1 MLQAERI
8 ADYLRSRLPQASDVT
23 VENVFRIPGGA
34 SRETWSFDARWR
46 EGDARA
52 SRGFVLRRDPVGSL
66 LETDRDIEF
75 RVMDAVWSHG
85 VPVPRMHWLEPDP
98 AWLERPFFV
107 MERVDGCEVSA
118 QKLLFEPRF
127 IAVHQLIAQGFVEI
141 LARIHSLDWR
151 QLGLSAIGGLPVP
164 KEPGD
169 CALMEI
175 EKWEAVV
182 EKDALE
188 PQPVLRAAFR
198 WLRRN
203 LPPPAQRIALIHADY
218 RTGNFLFNE
227 SGEIRA
233 FLDWEMTHLGDP
245 LEDVGWACM
254 RPWRWG
260 GDERIGGLMARDDF
274 YRMYAEAT
282 GLEVDEQAVHFW
294 ELLGNVKFA
303 AINVTGARSFC
314 DGRTRSMLIA
324 LVGRNMNRIELE
336 IMDLMGV

>member
-1 MLQAERI
+1 MLQTERV
-8 ADYLRSRLPQASDVT
+8 ADYLRSKLPQTSEVT

-34 SRETWSFDARWR
+34 SRETWSFDTRWR
-46 EGDARA
+46 EGGAEVSHA
-52 SRGFVLRRDPVGSL
+52 FVIRRDPDASL
-66 LETDRDIEF
+66 LESDRNTEF
-75 RVMDAVWSHG
+75 RVMDAVWSQG

-98 AWLERPFFV
+98 AWLERPFFI
-107 MERVDGCEVSA
+107 MERVDGCEVSP

-127 IAVHQLIAQGFVEI
+127 IAVHPPIAQKFVDI
-141 LARIHSLDWR
+141 LARIHALDWR
-151 QLGLSAIGGLPVP
+151 QLDLDFLPVP
-164 KEPGD
+164 KEPSD

-182 EKDALE
+182 DRNALE

-203 LPPPAQRIALIHADY
+203 LPPPAQRIVLVHADY

-227 SGEIRA
+227 GGEIKA

-254 RPWRWG
+254 RPWRWA
-260 GDERIGGLMARDDF
+260 GDERIGGLMARDEF
-274 YRMYAEAT
+274 YRMYEEAT
-282 GLEVDEQAVHFW
+282 GLKMDQEAVHFW

-303 AINVTGARSFC
+303 AIFITGARSFC
-314 DGRTRSMLIA
+314 DGRTRSIMMA
-324 LVGRNMNRIELE
+324 LLGRNMNRLELE

>member
-1 MLQAERI
+1 MLQAERV
-8 ADYLRSRLPQASDVT
+8 ADYLRSKLPQASEVT

-46 EGDARA
+46 EAGAEVSQA
-52 SRGFVLRRDPVGSL
+52 FVLRRDPDASL
-66 LETDRDIEF
+66 LESDRDTEF
-75 RVMDAVWSHG
+75 RVMDAVWSQG

-98 AWLERPFFV
+98 AWLERPFFI

-118 QKLLFEPRF
+118 QKLLFESRF
-127 IAVHQLIAQGFVEI
+127 VTVHRLIAQKFVDI
-141 LARIHSLDWR
+141 LARIHAVDWR
-151 QLGLSAIGGLPVP
+151 QLGLDFLPVP
-164 KEPGD
+164 EEPSD
-169 CALMEI
+169 CPLMEI
-175 EKWEAVV
+175 EKWEAIVD
-182 EKDALE
+182 KDTLE

-203 LPPPAQRIALIHADY
+203 LPAPAQRIVLVHADY

-227 SGEIRA
+227 SGEIKA

-254 RPWRWG
+254 RPWRWA
-260 GDERIGGLMARDDF
+260 GDERIGGLMARDEF
-274 YRMYAEAT
+274 YRMYEDAT
-282 GLEVDEQAVHFW
+282 GLKVDQQAVRFW

-303 AINVTGARSFC
+303 AINITGARSFC
-314 DGRTRSMLIA
+314 DGRTRSIMLA
-324 LVGRNMNRIELE
+324 LVGRNMKRMELE

>member
-1 MLQAERI
+1 MLQAERV
-8 ADYLRSRLPQASDVT
+8 ADYLQSKLPQASEVT

-46 EGDARA
+46 EAGAEVSHA
-52 SRGFVLRRDPVGSL
+52 FVLRRDPDASL
-66 LETDRDIEF
+66 LESDRDTEF
-75 RVMDAVWSHG
+75 RVMDAVWSQG

-98 AWLERPFFV
+98 AWLERPFFI

-127 IAVHQLIAQGFVEI
+127 VTVHPPIAQKFVDI
-141 LARIHSLDWR
+141 LARIHAVDWR
-151 QLGLSAIGGLPVP
+151 QLGLDFLPVP
-164 KEPGD
+164 KEPSD
-169 CALMEI
+169 CPLMEI
-175 EKWEAVV
+175 EKWEAIVD
-182 EKDALE
+182 KDTLE

-203 LPPPAQRIALIHADY
+203 LPAPAQRIVLVHADY

-227 SGEIRA
+227 SGEIKA

-254 RPWRWG
+254 RPWRWA
-260 GDERIGGLMARDDF
+260 GDERIGGLMARGEF
-274 YRMYAEAT
+274 YRMYEDAT
-282 GLEVDEQAVHFW
+282 GLKVDQQAVHFW

-303 AINVTGARSFC
+303 AINITGARSFC
-314 DGRTRSMLIA
+314 DGRTRSIMLA
-324 LVGRNMNRIELE
+324 LVGRNMKRMELE